1 MGAKY
6 WAYQFSIKVIWYE
19 YTLNIK
25 PDVLGL
31 PVSYVFLLC
40 SRNKKNWSEFYL
52 TLHQLDQ
59 AGPLACDNVI
69 IKIEFSI
76 VAT

>member
-52 TLHQLDQ
+52 TLYQLDQ
-59 AGPLACDNVI
+59 TFVVMLHKSAVFA
-69 IKIEFSI
+69 
-76 VAT
+76 